1 MPKRSSGPLQL
12 GQWERQSHP
21 LAVLPQ
27 ARSAFTGEPSSVSA
41 RACSAHTC
49 VLSHT
54 FKSPGLYVGEQH
66 SIGGVA
72 FNAVER
78 TAA

>member
-27 ARSAFTGEPSSVSA
+27 ARSAFTAFLPHLKREMVAVRDPTLQHEVDLLQKLIA
-41 RACSAHTC
+41 
-49 VLSHT
+49 
-54 FKSPGLYVGEQH
+54 VG
-66 SIGGVA
+66 A
-72 FNAVER
+72 
-78 TAA
+78 